1 MNEIIQERATSTIA
15 PFGEVIQNS
24 ALSATT
30 AIMAMAAMMVVD
42 DVPRKNP
49 TPAYSTFHDVPTFSF
64 SEGTLY
70 FAEVSDMQK
79 FAQEIASIYADLA
92 AKQEPLGREFEVV
105 WDANV
110 DQLYES

>member
-15 PFGEVIQNS
+15 PFGTIIQNS

-30 AIMAMAAMMVVD
+30 AIMAMTAMMAVD

-49 TPAYSTFHDVPTFSF
+49 TPAYSTFHDAPTFSF

-70 FAEVSDMQK
+70 LSEVSDMQK

-92 AKQEPLGREFEVV
+92 ARQKPLGREFDVV
-105 WDANV
+105 WSENI